1 MHDLPAFCVLALVV
15 SGCAE
20 AAGDH
25 CYRSAVGNKP
35 VPWPKHP
42 LTFDDLKNTIMN
54 GSNVSR
60 NYYEIYDR
68 SPAPPLPIL
77 RKVVINWK
85 FNSSGYINDYAGYNP
100 SDGSCIKNY
109 LELRAVAGYTD
120 LRFTFLSVFPTPENF
135 TGTIFSSC
143 PEKYHINFYCPSKN
157 IIFEKTREVCS
168 SNLRMS
174 IYSHYGPNGLPWGA
188 IAKDLCKNGSPPM
201 EDPRWIL
208 THDAPTQCSFA
219 NSRRRRDI
227 GLV

>member
-1 MHDLPAFCVLALVV
+1 MNSLRGGVLALVV

-85 FNSSGYINDYAGYNP
+85 FNSSGYINDYAGY
-100 SDGSCIKNY
+100 
-109 LELRAVAGYTD
+109 
-120 LRFTFLSVFPTPENF
+120 
-135 TGTIFSSC
+135 
-143 PEKYHINFYCPSKN
+143 
-157 IIFEKTREVCS
+157 